1 MNLQLQII
9 EDLKLQL
16 LENIDPEQLSDD
28 KGFRITPHSVF
39 SNYRNGRGLR
49 LSKGGC
55 FLMQKLY
62 DSYEIKIKG
71 LKPIRTKDVVLLEK
85 HLTYPYFITEKKLIL
100 FSEKDTVDFKLY
112 DGNFLAWCKSK
123 RYYE

>member
-1 MNLQLQII
+1 MNLQLQIV
-9 EDLKLQL
+9 EDLKLHDD
-16 LENIDPEQLSDD
+16 ENVKL
-28 KGFRITPHSVF
+28 TPHDLF
-39 SNYRNGRGLR
+39 SNYRSGKGLR

-55 FLMQKLY
+55 RLMQDLY
-62 DSYEIKIKG
+62 DSYEIKIKSK
-71 LKPIRTKDVVLLEK
+71 KPIRTKDVVLLEK

-112 DGNFLAWCKSK
+112 GGDFIAWCEAK

>member
-1 MNLQLQII
+1 
-9 EDLKLQL
+9 
-16 LENIDPEQLSDD
+16 
-28 KGFRITPHSVF
+28 
-39 SNYRNGRGLR
+39 
-49 LSKGGC
+49 
-55 FLMQKLY
+55 MQDLY

>member
-1 MNLQLQII
+1 MSLQLQII

-39 SNYRNGRGLR
+39 SNYRNERGLR
-49 LSKGGC
+49 LSQSGC
-55 FLMQKLY
+55 YLMQKVY

-71 LKPIRTKDVVLLEK
+71 RKPIKTKDIVLLEK
-85 HLTYPYFITEKKLIL
+85 NLIYPYFISEKKLIL
-100 FSEKDTVDFKLY
+100 FSEKDAVDFKLY
-112 DGNFLAWCKSK
+112 NGDFIAWCKSK